1 MFTLFLFL
9 ILSTQAQDYVYD
21 FPVNPNTKEW
31 ENLKTETER
40 FNAMQIPSKL
50 LKSMSTENLIITC
63 INYPAFGHYTA
74 FNNIQDGI
82 SRTIK
87 NFNGLRELL
96 FRQDAPSK
104 MLSVYSEL
112 YVSKNDIKISKNDIK
127 NIITDF
133 WGIRICYFELLLAK
147 DEIIGKLNDEEKITL
162 IKEVK
167 KKISERVENEEQNSL
182 FSIQPCLLIIA
193 KILDESNYMDF
204 QKKKKENTDI
214 EILLNTGS
222 VQNLSLVSS
231 LIEMADNYINSK

>member
-9 ILSTQAQDYVYD
+9 ILSAQAQDYVYD

-40 FNAMQIPSKL
+40 FNAMQIPSEL

-74 FNNIQDGI
+74 FSNIQDGI

-87 NFNGLRELL
+87 NFNGLQELF

-112 YVSKNDIKISKNDIK
+112 SVSKNDIK

-133 WGIRICYFELLLAK
+133 WGMRICYFELLLAK

-193 KILDESNYMDF
+193 KVLDKSNYVDF
-204 QKKKKENTDI
+204 QKRKKENAEI
-214 EILLNTGS
+214 EFLLNTGNI
-222 VQNLSLVSS
+222 QNLSLIGN
-231 LIEMADNYINSK
+231 LIEMADNYISSK